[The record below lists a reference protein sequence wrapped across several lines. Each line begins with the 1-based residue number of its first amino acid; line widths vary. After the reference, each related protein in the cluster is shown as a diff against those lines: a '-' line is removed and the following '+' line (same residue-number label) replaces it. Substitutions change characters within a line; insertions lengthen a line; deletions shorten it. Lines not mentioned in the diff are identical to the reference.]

1 MTVKFLK
8 YLITNVCRFLLAIT
22 FIFSGFVKAVDPLG
36 TLYKITDYLEAMH
49 IAEYIPDYITLAV
62 SILLSALEFSLG
74 ILLLFAIRR
83 RIVSRIILAFI
94 SVMTIITLWIVMIVI
109 LMKKKNHDYD
119 EAWSLALLLV
129 MTHCV

>member
-83 RIVSRIILAFI
+83 RIVTGKQIGRAH
-94 SVMTIITLWIVMIVI
+94 V
-109 LMKKKNHDYD
+109 
-119 EAWSLALLLV
+119 
-129 MTHCV
+129 